1 MDPMLTLFFDL
12 DGTLIDPKE
21 GITSSIQHAL
31 QRVGMEEIPS
41 QDDLTWCI
49 GPPLWNSFDVLLGP
63 GADLDRAVRY
73 YREHYT
79 DEAMY
84 LADVY
89 DGIGE
94 MFDAL
99 HQVDAQIFVA
109 TSKPEI
115 YANQIIEHFGVHAHV
130 ERLFGSELDGTNSD
144 KTDLLK
150 YALDETGADPARCVM
165 VGDRRFDIFGARNND
180 IPSVGALWGYGEPD
194 ELRNAEADA
203 MAGVPEEIPEIVFDL
218 LRLDIE

>member
-1 MDPMLTLFFDL
+1 MLTLFFDL

-21 GITSSIQHAL
+21 GITQAIQHAL
-31 QRVGMEEIPS
+31 GEMGMVDIPHA
-41 QDDLTWCI
+41 DDLTWCI

-63 GADLDRAVRY
+63 GADLDQAVDLYRAF
-73 YREHYT
+73 YT

-89 DGIGE
+89 DGVGE

-99 HQVDAQIFVA
+99 HQVDAKMFIT
-109 TSKPEI
+109 TSKPHV
-115 YANQIIEHFGVHAHV
+115 YAQEIIEHFGIHAHV

-150 YALDETGADPARCVM
+150 FALDETGADPAKTVM
-165 VGDRRFDIFGARNND
+165 IGDRRFDIFGARNNE
-180 IPSVGALWGYGEPD
+180 IPSIGALWGYGEPD
-194 ELRNAEADA
+194 ELHQSEADA
-203 MAGVPEEIPEIVFDL
+203 LAGAPEEVPEIAFDL
-218 LRLDIE
+218 LRLDAD

>member
-1 MDPMLTLFFDL
+1 MLTAFFDL

-21 GITSSIQHAL
+21 GITSSIQHSL
-31 QRVGMEEIPS
+31 ERMGLEEIPS
-41 QDDLTWCI
+41 KDDLTWCI
-49 GPPLWNSFDVLLGP
+49 GPALWNSFDALLGP
-63 GADLDRAVRY
+63 GADLERAVRY
-73 YREHYT
+73 YREFYT

-89 DGIGE
+89 EGVGE
-94 MFDAL
+94 MFDTL
-99 HQVDAQIFVA
+99 HQVDARIFVA
-109 TSKPEI
+109 TAKPEA
-115 YANQIIEHFGVHAHV
+115 YAHEIIEHFGIHAHI

-203 MAGVPEEIPEIVFDL
+203 MAGTPEEVPEIVFDL
-218 LRLDIE
+218 LRLDLE

>member
-1 MDPMLTLFFDL
+1 MLTLFFDL

-21 GITSSIQHAL
+21 GITQAIQHAL
-31 QRVGMEEIPS
+31 GEMGMEDIPHAN
-41 QDDLTWCI
+41 DLTWCI

-63 GADLDRAVRY
+63 GADLDQAVDFYRAF
-73 YREHYT
+73 YT

-89 DGIGE
+89 DGVGE

-99 HQVDAQIFVA
+99 HQVDAKMFIT
-109 TSKPEI
+109 TSKPHV
-115 YANQIIEHFGVHAHV
+115 YAQEIIEHFGIHAHV
-130 ERLFGSELDGTNSD
+130 EQLFGSELDGTNSD

-150 YALDETGADPARCVM
+150 HALDETGADPAKTVM
-165 VGDRRFDIFGARNND
+165 IGDRRFDIFGARNND

-194 ELRNAEADA
+194 ELRQSEADA
-203 MAGVPEEIPEIVFDL
+203 LAGAPEEVPEIVFDL
-218 LRLDIE
+218 LGLDAD

>member
-1 MDPMLTLFFDL
+1 MLTLFFDL

-21 GITSSIQHAL
+21 GITQAIQHAL
-31 QRVGMEEIPS
+31 GEMGMVDIPHA
-41 QDDLTWCI
+41 DDLTWCI

-63 GADLDRAVRY
+63 GADLDQAVDLYRAF
-73 YREHYT
+73 YT

-89 DGIGE
+89 DGVGE

-99 HQVDAQIFVA
+99 HQVDAKMFIT
-109 TSKPEI
+109 TSKPHV
-115 YANQIIEHFGVHAHV
+115 YAQEIIEHFGIHAHV
-130 ERLFGSELDGTNSD
+130 EQLFGSELDGTNSD

-150 YALDETGADPARCVM
+150 FALDETGADPAKTVM
-165 VGDRRFDIFGARNND
+165 IGDRRFDIFGARNND

-194 ELRNAEADA
+194 ELRQSEADA
-203 MAGVPEEIPEIVFDL
+203 LAGAPEEVPEIVFDL
-218 LRLDIE
+218 LGLDAD